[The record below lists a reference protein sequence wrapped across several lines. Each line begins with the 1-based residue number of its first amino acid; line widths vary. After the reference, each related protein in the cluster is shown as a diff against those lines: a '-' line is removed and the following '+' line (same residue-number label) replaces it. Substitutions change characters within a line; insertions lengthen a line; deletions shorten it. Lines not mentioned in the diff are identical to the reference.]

1 MEVFAGELFI
11 SATFV
16 YFNST
21 HNQIHAPSKSSVSW
35 GNGRIGFR
43 PVKERRKLEDRAEHV

>member
-1 MEVFAGELFI
+1 MEVFEGELFI
-11 SATFV
+11 SASSV